1 MVVFGITGGVG
12 TGKST
17 VARMLGRRGAAVI
30 DADAL
35 AHRAMAPGGAA
46 WRRIVK
52 AFGPQIV
59 GPGRRIDRTRLA
71 AVVFADPAARR
82 RLERIVHPPVLAGVR
97 RELARLRKAGRA
109 KAAVVEIPLL
119 LEVGAQR
126 LVDVVVVVTAPERVQ
141 RRRLMQQ
148 RGWTREQI
156 RARAEA
162 QWDLAAKVA
171 LADAVID
178 NGNGVE
184 TTRTQVNRLWK
195 QRVPDTD
202 RAASKRR

>member
-46 WRRIVK
+46 GRRIVK